1 MLIGSAIM
9 LNSPLFDSPQE
20 AHRETPDSGQTT
32 HDDLSHFRQRLA
44 KDGVD
49 QRVLH
54 HYASLRKVYTS
65 NNIKVIS

>member
-9 LNSPLFDSPQE
+9 LSSPLFDSPQE
-20 AHRETPDSGQTT
+20 AHRETPDSGQIT

-49 QRVLH
+49 Q
-54 HYASLRKVYTS
+54 KVS
-65 NNIKVIS
+65 NTIMPAWGKSIH